1 MILVTGGAGY
11 IGSHCVLALLNRGLD
26 VVIFDSLKTGHIE
39 TVTTLKKVD
48 SAGKVVDF
56 IKGDL
61 KNLDDI
67 ESVFEK
73 YDIEAVIHF
82 AALSLVGESVKEPQK
97 YYYNNVFGTLNLLNA
112 MLSHNVKKIVFSS
125 TAATYGEPKN
135 IPILESDETN
145 PTNAYGETKL
155 CMEKMMK
162 WADKAHGVKYISLRY
177 FNVAGAHESGEIG
190 EDHNPETHLIPLI
203 LQVPL
208 GKREFISIFGDDYET
223 HDGTCIR
230 DYIHV
235 TDLAD
240 AHILAVHKLREGSES
255 NIYNLGSGNGF
266 TVKEM
271 IETARKVTGHEIPAK
286 VCERRAG
293 DPAKLVASSEKARR
307 ELGWV
312 PKHENVED
320 MISSAWNWHQKHP
333 NGFEK

>member
-1 MILVTGGAGY
+1 MILVCGGAGY
-11 IGSHCVLALLNRGLD
+11 IGSHAVRQLIDKGEE
-26 VVIFDSLKTGHIE
+26 VIIVDNLETGHEDAIHP
-39 TVTTLKKVD
+39 KAKFYKVD
-48 SAGKVVDF
+48 IRDEKSLNK
-56 IKGDL
+56 
-61 KNLDDI
+61 
-67 ESVFEK
+67 VFEENK
-73 YDIEAVIHF
+73 IDEVIHF
-82 AALSLVGESVKEPQK
+82 AANSLVGESMTNPLK
-97 YYYNNVFGTLNLLNA
+97 YFNNNVHGTEVLLKVMVA
-112 MLSHNVKKIVFSS
+112 HDVKKIVFSS

-177 FNVAGAHESGEIG
+177 FNVAGAHVSGEIG

-240 AHILAVHKLREGSES
+240 AHILAVHKLREGSGS

-271 IETARKVTGHEIPAK
+271 IEAARKVTEHEIPAK
-286 VCERRAG
+286 ICERRAG

-307 ELGWV
+307 ELGWN
-312 PKHENVED
+312 PKYENVED
-320 MISSAWNWHQKHP
+320 MISSAWNWHKNHP